1 MRTTDGRRWKR
12 WSSGDSR
19 DERVRS
25 RNYPALVYPVHAYMH
40 PLNRLLQLRGGK
52 SHHPNATKT
61 NLKTPD
67 EGRVDDIDK
76 PPPLAPLHRSS
87 PLPSAAST
95 RGHFPPPQASHSALR
110 RLPDHTHQNSWRSRL
125 RMEGGGRIRR
135 WRRRILGRR

>member
-1 MRTTDGRRWKR
+1 MG
-12 WSSGDSR
+12 GGG
-19 DERVRS
+19 
-25 RNYPALVYPVHAYMH
+25 
-40 PLNRLLQLRGGK
+40 RGGAV
-52 SHHPNATKT
+52 ATAGMRGSEAGT
-61 NLKTPD
+61 TQHLYTPFMHICILSIACYSYAAVNHIIRMQQRPLKTPD